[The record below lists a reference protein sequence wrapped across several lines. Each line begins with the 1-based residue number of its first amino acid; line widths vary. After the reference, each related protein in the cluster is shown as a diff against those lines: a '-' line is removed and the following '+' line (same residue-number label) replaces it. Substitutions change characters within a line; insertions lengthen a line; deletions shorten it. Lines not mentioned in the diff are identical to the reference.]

1 LRPTDSMTR
10 NASAPPD
17 PPGPREH
24 WAREVLAAAE
34 TLRQTGQHKRLREVT
49 IVLPI
54 DLAAVEAI
62 ELACLALAQGEL
74 SDAAHDF
81 DEYIG
86 QVATDPAAA
95 DRFLDAIRK
104 VVTRVLPLTDAPTP
118 PP

>member
-1 LRPTDSMTR
+1 MNR
-10 NASAPPD
+10 NASAPAN
-17 PPGPREH
+17 PPSLREQ

-34 TLRQTGQHKRLREVT
+34 TLRQSGHHKRLREVT

-74 SDAAHDF
+74 SDAAHEF
-81 DEYIG
+81 DAYIG
-86 QVATDPAAA
+86 QVAVDPAAA
-95 DRFLDAIRK
+95 DRFLAAVRN
-104 VVTRVLPLTDAPTP
+104 VVTRVLPPADSPTP